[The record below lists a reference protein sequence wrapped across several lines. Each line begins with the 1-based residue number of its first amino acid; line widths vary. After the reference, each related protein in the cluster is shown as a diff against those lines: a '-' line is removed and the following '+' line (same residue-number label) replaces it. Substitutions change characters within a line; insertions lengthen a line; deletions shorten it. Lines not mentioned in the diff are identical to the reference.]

1 MTERFKKTLAL
12 DGDGD
17 LDDDARSL
25 YYLDGPPGVEQELRV
40 RLGTAEGEDPF
51 KPEFG
56 LPVFV
61 IAGAPPEVVE
71 REVRDELLSD
81 DRVESVPTVDV
92 NLDVETRIAEV
103 SIVAE
108 LVDGE
113 PVEIT
118 TMLPSKRGN
127 D

>member
-12 DGDGD
+12 DVDGD
-17 LDDDARSL
+17 LDDDAGDL

-51 KPEFG
+51 NPEFG
-56 LPVFV
+56 LPVFT

-71 REVRDELLSD
+71 REVRAELLRD
-81 DRVESVPTVDV
+81 DRVENVPTIDVD
-92 NLDVETRIAEV
+92 LDVETRVAEV
-103 SIVAE
+103 SIVVE

-113 PVEIT
+113 PLEIT
-118 TMLPSKRGN
+118 TMLPSTGGN
-127 D
+127 G